1 MSKLYDSVINSE
13 KKTVPW
19 EYFFL
24 TNPLTEDQ
32 IKEIKNAKINRDENY
47 INDGTRSGNKA
58 GQGNKNH
65 NLREYITK
73 DNVIHYPHLY
83 KFIQDM
89 QSLEVR
95 KEIAKL
101 IGREDNFEG
110 SYVRLEVLHD
120 SHSFWLQAHCDIK
133 EKLISSLIYINDT
146 NEDENLGTD
155 LYDTDLNLVDTVPF
169 RHNVGY
175 IFSGPDKW
183 HGVEQGKTVKVER
196 RGIQLNYVTFETDW
210 PV

>member
-1 MSKLYDSVINSE
+1 MCKLYNSVINSE
-13 KKTVPW
+13 HKTVPW

-24 TNPLTEDQ
+24 TDPLTEDQ
-32 IKEIKNAKINRDENY
+32 IKEIKSAKIDRDENY

-65 NLREYITK
+65 NLREYITI
-73 DNVIHYPHLY
+73 DNVQHYPYLY
-83 KFIQDM
+83 KFIESM
-89 QSLEVR
+89 RSLEVR

-120 SHSFWLQAHCDIK
+120 SHSFWLEPHCDLE

-146 NEDENLGTD
+146 DEDENLGTD

-175 IFSGPDKW
+175 IFSGPNKW

>member
-1 MSKLYDSVINSE
+1 MNSLYNSVVNSE
-13 KKTVPW
+13 RKTVPW

-32 IKEIKNAKINRDENY
+32 ISEIKNAKIDRSENY
-47 INDGTRSGNKA
+47 INDGTRSGNEA

-65 NLREYITK
+65 NLREYVTK
-73 DNVIHYPHLY
+73 DNVENYPYLY
-83 KFIQDM
+83 KLIQDM
-89 QSLEVR
+89 QSLKES

-101 IGREDNFEG
+101 LGRDDNFEG

-120 SHSFWLQAHCDIK
+120 SHRFWLQPHCDIK

-146 NEDENLGTD
+146 DEDENLGTD
-155 LYDTDLNLVDTVPF
+155 LYDMDLNLIDTVPF
-169 RHNVGY
+169 KHNVGY
-175 IFSGPDKW
+175 IFAGPDKW
-183 HGVEQGKTVKVER
+183 HGVEKGKTVKVER